1 MTERPAATRA
11 LQLPACVPIAVVAL
25 ASPGRWAGGRRGS
38 PSRLRGSLSD
48 GPGHGGSLA
57 SETVRK

>member
-11 LQLPACVPIAVVAL
+11 LQLPAHVPIAAVPHGPVAL
-25 ASPGRWAGGRRGS
+25 DRARRGS